1 MLDATSI
8 LTWALQIFAL
18 FIAFSV
24 QGAMWRG
31 AQDRNNN
38 GWVVALTW
46 AVACTALINGLH
58 ELHELH
64 HQPTPDPQ
72 A

>member
-1 MLDATSI
+1 
-8 LTWALQIFAL
+8 
-18 FIAFSV
+18 
-24 QGAMWRG
+24 MWQG

-46 AVACTALINGLH
+46 AVACTALINSP
-58 ELHELH
+58 HELH

>member
-1 MLDATSI
+1 MLDAAGI

-18 FIAFSV
+18 LIAFSV

-38 GWVVALTW
+38 GWVVALIW
-46 AVACTALINGLH
+46 AVACTALIHG
-58 ELHELH
+58 LHELH